1 MASLAD
7 MRPGMRAQ
15 VLDVGGEESLAQRLL
30 DMGLIEG
37 ASVEFLRAAPLGDPI
52 EIRLDD
58 RYNLSLRRVD
68 AANVSVSITE

>member
-1 MASLAD
+1 
-7 MRPGMRAQ
+7 
-15 VLDVGGEESLAQRLL
+15 
-30 DMGLIEG
+30 
-37 ASVEFLRAAPLGDPI
+37 VEFLRAAPLGDPI

>member
-37 ASVEFLRAAPLGDPI
+37 ASVEFLREAPLGDPI

>member
-15 VLDVGGEESLAQRLL
+15 VLDVGGDESLAQRLL

-37 ASVEFLRAAPLGDPI
+37 ASVEFLREAPLGDPI

-68 AANVSVSITE
+68 AANVSVSISE